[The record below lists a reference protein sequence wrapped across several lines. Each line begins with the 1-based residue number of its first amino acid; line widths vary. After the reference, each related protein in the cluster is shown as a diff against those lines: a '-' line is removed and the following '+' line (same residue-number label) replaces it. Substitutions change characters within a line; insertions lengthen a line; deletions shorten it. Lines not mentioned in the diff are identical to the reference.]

1 MTLCYHPCIFTT
13 IVVNSISDGSYQIK
27 AKKEVLIGGLL
38 LPSLPYPK
46 DTLVWI
52 WTCKKA
58 EGLKHQTITGKTRNS
73 LPIAYCIHIFS
84 LYPFN
89 LVRINYR

>member
-13 IVVNSISDGSYQIK
+13 TVIVNLISDGSYQIK
-27 AKKEVLIGGLL
+27 AKKEVLIGDLL
-38 LPSLPYPK
+38 LPSLTYPK

-58 EGLKHQTITGKTRNS
+58 EGLKHQTITGNTHNS
-73 LPIAYCIHIFS
+73 PPIAYCIHI
-84 LYPFN
+84 YPFN
-89 LVRINYR
+89 LV